1 MLCTKAM
8 NIIEA
13 IKASWGWVGIE
24 PEEIIGENDFGN
36 LIIKDDGGRYWR
48 LCPEDV
54 YCQVIADNRN
64 ELDALLT
71 SQDFLA
77 DWYMAALTE
86 QAKEKLGSLLP
97 GRKFHLVMPS
107 VLGGE
112 YKLSNIRTVPQMEQI
127 HFSGDI
133 GKQISDLPDGA
144 KVQLK
149 VIE

>member
-1 MLCTKAM
+1 M

-13 IKASWGWVGIE
+13 IKVSWGWVGIE

-36 LIIKDDGGRYWR
+36 LIVKDDIGRYWR
-48 LCPEDV
+48 LCPEDI
-54 YCQVIADNRN
+54 YCQVIAENRN
-64 ELDALLT
+64 ELDALST
-71 SQDFLA
+71 NQDFLA

-97 GRKFHLVMPS
+97 GRKYHLVIPS

-112 YKLSNIRTVPQMEQI
+112 YELSNIRTVPQIEQI

-133 GKQISDLPDGA
+133 GKKISELPDGA
-144 KVQLK
+144 KVQLR